1 MIYTIRHTYKPKIV
15 IPCLGI
21 TGNDFT
27 NLDFLLDKNERI
39 VLTSD
44 NVKCKVTSLEE
55 KHLLELE
62 SEIQS
67 IYNCDAWSWVKRW
80 YNIDKRLTDLRMLV
94 IELVKI

>member
-15 IPCLGI
+15 IPIQGI
-21 TGNDFT
+21 KGKDFT

-44 NVKCKVTSLEE
+44 NVKCKVVNLEE

-67 IYNCDAWSWVKRW
+67 IYGIDAYSWLKRW
-80 YNIDKRLTDLRMLV
+80 YKIDERICDLRMLV
-94 IELVKI
+94 IELAKI

>member
-1 MIYTIRHTYKPKIV
+1 MIYTIRHTYKPKII
-15 IPCLGI
+15 IPCLGVK
-21 TGNDFT
+21 GKDFT

-44 NVKCKVTSLEE
+44 NVKCIVTNLEE

-67 IYNCDAWSWVKRW
+67 IYGIDAYSWLKRW
-80 YNIDKRLTDLRMLV
+80 YKIDERICDLRMLV
-94 IELVKI
+94 IELQKV